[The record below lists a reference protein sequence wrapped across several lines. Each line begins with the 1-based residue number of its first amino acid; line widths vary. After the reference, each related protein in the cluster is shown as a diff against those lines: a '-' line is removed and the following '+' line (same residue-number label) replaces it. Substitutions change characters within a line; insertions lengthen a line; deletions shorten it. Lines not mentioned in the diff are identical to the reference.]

1 MEEIFA
7 NEATNRDYSLKFTK
21 SSWGSI
27 NLIHRQLSLKKKRA
41 DDLNRYFCKED
52 I

>member
-27 NLIHRQLSLKKKRA
+27 NLIHRQLSLKKKKSR
-41 DDLNRYFCKED
+41 
-52 I
+52 